1 MVRSRVCVDASLVV
15 ALLVPERITEAST
28 NLWFVW
34 MQDDA
39 EIVAPTLLRYEV
51 TSAIYRK
58 SLQERI
64 AKEDTRNTL
73 GQFLEMDIV
82 YRDPA
87 SLPIRAFEIAEQFDR
102 PNTFDAHYLAL
113 AEHLDCPF
121 WTLDERLYNATHT
134 TFDLINWVGAVN
146 NSFV

>member
-1 MVRSRVCVDASLVV
+1 MTRSKVCVDASLVV
-15 ALLVPERITEAST
+15 AILVPERFTEAST

-34 MQDDA
+34 MQEDA

-58 SLQERI
+58 SLRETI
-64 AKEDTRNTL
+64 SLEDARNTL

-82 YRDPA
+82 YHDPA
-87 SLPIRAFEIAEQFDR
+87 PLPIRAFEIAEQFDR
-102 PNTFDAHYLAL
+102 PNTYDAHYLAL

-121 WTLDERLYNATHT
+121 WTADKNLYNAAHEY
-134 TFDLINWVGAVN
+134 LRYIHCIV
-146 NSFV
+146 S